1 MAFDIVNAKK
11 EGYSDKEIADYL
23 SQQQGF
29 NSEEARKEGYSNTDI
44 ITHLSAPVVK
54 SQESPPTNTT
64 ALPAQQQAPEKA
76 RERPSVV
83 ETMFGMGSPTARF
96 IKGAVVDPLLAVN
109 QLASRALPY
118 IPAFDRLAD
127 PVKRGADQVIN
138 QYEQATQEAR
148 GRVGSEGFD
157 PYQLVG
163 AVASPVSRLGLATQ
177 GLPILTKIG
186 QGVAGGTAGAML
198 TPVQQKAD
206 EEDTY
211 VFNKFLQA
219 GLGGVIGGTI
229 PITFEAA
236 KALASII
243 KELPLTVAAKT
254 RAVNKYIGNL
264 VGGEDAAIVKTL
276 REAVEIVPG
285 SKPTAAEVLSDTP
298 VGVNLIKEQE
308 RIAKTQPIPFLQRGV
323 EQKEARQAYLEN
335 TFGTDAELAATRA
348 ERTAVTSPMR
358 EDALKQADVYGGTVP
373 KLQADIEARQ
383 LQGQGLADEQAAMQA
398 VERDIQQQVI
408 TPGSAIS
415 SWTPV
420 PGMPRFPGRYH
431 PRIEEGVARLKEAAS
446 YGSANTQKQAEA
458 QFKRMQIQSVTDEGF
473 YPLDTKALT
482 ASVDKLLESPIT
494 RSNSL
499 LTNSLTSLR
508 TKLDDLGDPEY
519 GIIRSDALYNIR
531 KEIGDDIKQFL
542 DNRGNPSFGKTAT
555 DAEAKIKSLLDSAIT
570 KASGS
575 NLWKDYLTNFAKYSK
590 KIDQMEVGK
599 ALRAKLG
606 ADSLGDVEKA
616 GSFATAV
623 QNAVQT
629 IKRATG
635 GARYKS
641 LEDFA
646 TPAQTTSVNKVF
658 ADLSRGKKA
667 EEMAR
672 KAASVEGITFEGIE
686 KIPPWISSA
695 IAASKVVLN
704 VLKRGTQKQFD
715 LEIGKLL
722 LEPNKLADVIE
733 ALPKE
738 QIEDVG
744 RLMVERMSPPVRL
757 TFQNAL
763 TVGVRGSL
771 SETLKPSQPYTV
783 DIDVSQ
789 EQLRQNAQR
798 LQQQQ

>member
-1 MAFDIVNAKK
+1 V
-11 EGYSDKEIADYL
+11 
-23 SQQQGF
+23 
-29 NSEEARKEGYSNTDI
+29 
-44 ITHLSAPVVK
+44 
-54 SQESPPTNTT
+54 PP
-64 ALPAQQQAPEKA
+64 PQQATPQEK
-76 RERPSVV
+76 PSVV

-127 PVKRGADQVIN
+127 SVIKGADQVVN
-138 QYEQATQEAR
+138 QYEQGTQEAR
-148 GRVGSEGFD
+148 ARVGSTGFD

-163 AVASPVSRLGLATQ
+163 AIASPASRIGLNSVGATI
-177 GLPILTKIG
+177 GAKIG

-206 EEDTY
+206 EEDKY

-219 GLGGVIGGTI
+219 GLGGVLGGAI
-229 PITFEAA
+229 PITLESA
-236 KALASII
+236 KVLASIV

-264 VGGEDAAIVKTL
+264 VGGADEAIVKTL
-276 REAVEIVPG
+276 RESVEIVPG
-285 SKPTAAEVLSDTP
+285 SKPTVSEALSDTP

-308 RIAKTQPIPFLQRGV
+308 RIAKSQPIPFLQRGA
-323 EQKEARQAYLEN
+323 EQKEARQSYLES

-348 ERTAVTSPMR
+348 ERTRVTKPLR
-358 EDALKQADVYGGTVP
+358 DDALKQADVYGNTVP
-373 KLQADIEARQ
+373 KLQADIESRQ
-383 LQGQGLADEQAAMQA
+383 LQGQGLADEAATMQA
-398 VERDIQQQVI
+398 VERNIQQEVL
-408 TPGSAIS
+408 TPGSVPS
-415 SWTPV
+415 SMPTSGFRV
-420 PGMPRFPGRYH
+420 PARYH
-431 PRIEEGVARLKEAAS
+431 PRIEEGVARLKEAES

-473 YPLDTKALT
+473 YPLDTKSLT

-499 LTNSLTSLR
+499 LANSLTSLR
-508 TKLDDLGDPEY
+508 TKLDDLSDPEY

-531 KEIGDDIKQFL
+531 KEIGDDIKKFL
-542 DNRGNPSFGKTAT
+542 NDRGNPSFGKTAT
-555 DAEAKIKSLLDSAIT
+555 DAESNVKSLLDASIT

-575 NLWKDYLTNFAKYSK
+575 NLWTEYLTNFSKYSK

-616 GSFATAV
+616 GAFATAV
-623 QNAVQT
+623 QNAAQT
-629 IKRATG
+629 IKRTTG
-635 GARYKS
+635 VSRYNS
-641 LEDFA
+641 FEEFG
-646 TPAQTTSVNKVF
+646 TPEQAASVNKIF

-695 IAASKVVLN
+695 IAATKVMLN

-738 QIEDVG
+738 QINQLVPA
-744 RLMVERMSPPVRL
+744 MVQKMSPSVRL
-757 TFQNAL
+757 TFEDAL
-763 TVGVRGSL
+763 VMGARGSL

-783 DIDVSQ
+783 DITVSQ
-789 EQLRQNAQR
+789 EQLRQNAER
-798 LQQQQ
+798 LQQQ